1 MIGEGLSIIFEPSH
15 LKKKPTSRKFK
26 LSCLQ
31 VEEKLTGAK
40 TAPPKLWVSFRV
52 PTCFRPISDQ
62 NQNRDGN
69 LVSGQYFPAHLQN
82 AVSFSKNTARLLVII
97 YQLSVCFCLAKQV
110 NSECLSDM
118 HLSIGSC
125 TGDDEEGKTPKPYSL
140 ERTNLDGRSQSQQ
153 VFFR

>member
-40 TAPPKLWVSFRV
+40 TAPPKLWVPF
-52 PTCFRPISDQ
+52 
-62 NQNRDGN
+62 
-69 LVSGQYFPAHLQN
+69 QN
-82 AVSFSKNTARLLVII
+82 AVSFSKNNARLLVII

-118 HLSIGSC
+118 HLRIGSC

-140 ERTNLDGRSQSQQ
+140 ERTNLDGRRQSQQ